1 MTIRVRFAP
10 SPTGHL
16 HVGNARTALFN
27 WLFARKHQGALVLRI
42 EDTDLSRSEGRF
54 EDLIYNDLKWLG
66 MDWDEG
72 PDCGGEYAPYRQSE
86 RTSLYREK
94 ALQLIASGKAYY
106 CFCAESE
113 LDAQA
118 AEAKAAGLTWR
129 YPGTCRDLPRQTAEN
144 RIRRGESAVIRLK
157 VRSGPI
163 HFEDLVHGPTEFSS
177 EVISDL
183 VLIRS
188 NGLPTYNYAVVIDD
202 ALMEISHVI
211 RGDDHLSNTP
221 KQVLIYEAFGWKL
234 PSFAHL
240 STILGSDHSR
250 LSKRHGA
257 TSVQNFQEMGILP
270 EALMNYIALLGW
282 APPDG
287 ESEIQ
292 PPEVVAHNFDLE
304 KVSRSP
310 AVFDTQKLYWINRH
324 YLKACAPQRLISLAV
339 PFLQQAGWLAEVD
352 EPIHAW
358 IGRFVEAVLPR
369 IDHLSQIVEV
379 AELLC
384 EFSFK
389 RVEDLLELREL
400 LKTPGA
406 VKVVRELCRELSDP
420 TRDVASSWKDIVA
433 TVKSRT
439 GQRGKDLFHPIR
451 IALTRATSGPELDKL
466 VPLFEEGSRLPLRRK
481 VKNCRERACEAA
493 RVLGERVNT

>member
-27 WLFARKHQGALVLRI
+27 WFFARKHRGVFALRI
-42 EDTDLSRSEGRF
+42 EDTDLSRSEDRF
-54 EDLIYNDLKWLG
+54 EDLIYSDLKWLG
-66 MDWDEG
+66 IDWDEG

-86 RTSLYREK
+86 RTELYREK
-94 ALQLIASGKAYY
+94 ALQLIASGQAYY

-113 LDAQA
+113 LEAQA

-129 YPGTCRDLPRQTAEN
+129 YPGTCRNLPRQTAED
-144 RIRRGESAVIRLK
+144 RIRLGESAVIRLN

-221 KQVLIYEAFGWKL
+221 KQLLIYEAFGWKS

-257 TSVQNFQEMGILP
+257 TSVQHFQEMGILP
-270 EALMNYIALLGW
+270 EALINYIALLGW
-282 APPDG
+282 APPEG
-287 ESEIQ
+287 ANEIQ
-292 PPEVVAHNFDLE
+292 PPEAIAQTFDLE
-304 KVSRSP
+304 KVSKSP
-310 AVFDTQKLYWINRH
+310 AVFDSQKLCWLNRH
-324 YLKACAPQRLISLAV
+324 YLKECSMDRLV
-339 PFLQQAGWLAEVD
+339 PLVIPYLRQSGWVAEVD
-352 EPIHAW
+352 PAVRAW
-358 IGRFVEAVLPR
+358 LERLIDLALPR
-369 IDHLSQIVEV
+369 IDYLSQIASMAQSLCRFEPSEV
-379 AELLC
+379 IRGDEARHVLA
-384 EFSFK
+384 
-389 RVEDLLELREL
+389 
-400 LKTPGA
+400 TPGA
-406 VKVVRELCRELSDP
+406 AMVVRELCVDLSAP
-420 TRDVASSWKDIVA
+420 SRDAVRDWKQIVA
-433 TVKSRT
+433 AIKEKTRQK
-439 GQRGKDLFHPIR
+439 GKDLFHPIR
-451 IALTRATSGPELDKL
+451 LALTGTTSGPELDKL
-466 VPLFEEGSRLPLRRK
+466 IPLFEEGSSLPLPRK
-481 VKNCRERACEAA
+481 VKNCRQRACEFAGL
-493 RVLGERVNT
+493 VERLD

>member
-27 WLFARKHQGALVLRI
+27 WLFARKHRGVFALRI

-54 EDLIYNDLKWLG
+54 EDLIYSDLKWLG

-86 RTSLYREK
+86 RTELYREK
-94 ALQLIASGKAYY
+94 ALELIASSQAYY

-113 LDAQA
+113 LEVQSAAAQ
-118 AEAKAAGLTWR
+118 AAGLTWR
-129 YPGTCRDLPRQTAEN
+129 YPGTCRDLPQQTVEH
-144 RIRRGESAVIRLK
+144 RIQRGDPSVIRLK

-282 APPDG
+282 TPPEG

-292 PPEVVAHNFDLE
+292 TSEAIARNFALE
-304 KVSRSP
+304 KVSKSP
-310 AVFDTQKLYWINRH
+310 AVFDSQKLCWVNRH
-324 YLKACAPQRLISLAV
+324 YLKECSLERLVPLIIPYLRQAGWITEVDSAVRAWLERLIELAV
-339 PFLQQAGWLAEVD
+339 P
-352 EPIHAW
+352 
-358 IGRFVEAVLPR
+358 R
-369 IDHLSQIVEV
+369 IDYLSQIADMAESLCRFEPSEV
-379 AELLC
+379 ICGDEARKVLAA
-384 EFSFK
+384 
-389 RVEDLLELREL
+389 
-400 LKTPGA
+400 PGA
-406 VKVVRELCRELSDP
+406 PIVVQELCVELSDLS
-420 TRDVASSWKDIVA
+420 RNAVHDWGKIVA
-433 TVKSRT
+433 AIKEKTRQK
-439 GQRGKDLFHPIR
+439 GKDLFHPIR
-451 IALTRATSGPELDKL
+451 LALTGTTSGPELDKL
-466 VPLFEEGSRLPLRRK
+466 IPLFEEGSLLPLPRK
-481 VKNCRERACEAA
+481 VKNCRQRACEFA
-493 RVLGERVNT
+493 RAVEKVD